1 MLKPSNYLTEQA
13 VKAARNATE
22 KGLTEIEIEGAEG
35 FFLKKNLEKNS
46 RFLSVGRI
54 SDKEGNSFYVGHY
67 V

>member
-13 VKAARNATE
+13 AKAAKNAAE

-35 FFLKKNLEKNS
+35 FFLKKNLEKNG
-46 RFLSVGRI
+46 RFLPIGKV
-54 SDKEGNSFYVGHY
+54 SDQDGNSFYVGHY